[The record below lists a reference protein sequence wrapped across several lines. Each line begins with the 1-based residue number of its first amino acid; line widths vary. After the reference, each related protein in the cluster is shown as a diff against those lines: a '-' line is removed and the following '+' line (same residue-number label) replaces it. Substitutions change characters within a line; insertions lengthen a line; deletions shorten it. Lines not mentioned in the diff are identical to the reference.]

1 MANII
6 FYVSVIVAV
15 VSMITANV
23 IMLRYMHNHLQSI
36 ADVQDKFIE
45 TFSTMELAHQTTFGA
60 LRATEDTLKYV
71 MEESKS
77 HETEI
82 RKLRDSLK
90 QLSRSTSD
98 MHTELSSPKQN
109 QSRIDDLK

>member
-15 VSMITANV
+15 VSMISANV
-23 IMLRYMHNHLQSI
+23 VMLRYMHNHLQSV
-36 ADVQDKFIE
+36 AGVQDKFIE
-45 TFSTMELAHQTTFGA
+45 TLRIMELAHQTTFEA

-71 MEESKS
+71 MEVSTN
-77 HETEI
+77 HENELK
-82 RKLRDSLK
+82 KLRDDLK
-90 QLSRSTSD
+90 QLDQSISD
-98 MHTELSSPKQN
+98 IHTELNSLKQN

>member
-23 IMLRYMHNHLQSI
+23 IMLRYMHNHLQSV
-36 ADVQDKFIE
+36 AGVQDKFIE
-45 TFSTMELAHQTTFGA
+45 TLRIMELAHQTTFEA

-71 MEESKS
+71 MEVSKN
-77 HETEI
+77 HEDEI
-82 RKLRDSLK
+82 RELRDDLK
-90 QLSRSTSD
+90 QLSQSTSD
-98 MHTELSSPKQN
+98 IHNEINSLKQS